1 MPQKP
6 NMEDSNISSKNIQNN
21 TSSPKP
27 TGITRLSPVKILVKI
42 LEEFKLVWN
51 MSPKV
56 SQKSRELIDEK
67 LSELKEL
74 IKLK

>member
-6 NMEDSNISSKNIQNN
+6 NTEDSNISSKNIQNN
-21 TSSPKP
+21 KSSPKS
-27 TGITRLSPVKILVKI
+27 TGIARLSPVKILVKI